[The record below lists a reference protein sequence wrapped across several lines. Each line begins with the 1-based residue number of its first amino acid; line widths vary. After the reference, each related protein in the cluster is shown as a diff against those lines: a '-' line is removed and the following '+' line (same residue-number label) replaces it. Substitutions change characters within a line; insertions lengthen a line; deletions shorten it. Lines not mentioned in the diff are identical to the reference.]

1 MKFGTGAIKVTPG
14 HDPIDWEIGQK
25 HKLEVKS
32 VIDFDGKLTSIAG
45 PYAGMKV
52 AEARIKVVEDLKAKD
67 LIEKNRRK
75 VFTLCHRL

>member
-45 PYAGMKV
+45 PYAG
-52 AEARIKVVEDLKAKD
+52 
-67 LIEKNRRK
+67 
-75 VFTLCHRL
+75 